1 MWMQKIKKTCAKMF
15 ILGILTDVVV
25 KMIDKI
31 ITKIIMTKTVPTK
44 SVPKKSNEIRGSVK
58 SEISVSYLPFYWL
71 PQHY

>member
-1 MWMQKIKKTCAKMF
+1 MF

-25 KMIDKI
+25 KMIEKI

-58 SEISVSYLPFYWL
+58 SEISVSYLPFY
-71 PQHY
+71 